1 MVGVGFFW
9 RNKHTE
15 AFVRYPLLP
24 EAKINGRLFHGS
36 VGNQI
41 DSVRDTFYRDR
52 ACNIKSELGA
62 LSSTYK
68 HTYNQA
74 HFMK

>member
-1 MVGVGFFW
+1 MFTHYVGDMIWSESGSSGATSIQ
-9 RNKHTE
+9 TE

-52 ACNIKSELGA
+52 VCKIKSEL
-62 LSSTYK
+62 
-68 HTYNQA
+68 
-74 HFMK
+74 